1 MTAEMT
7 DQDLWRAMRQGDA
20 QAFVGLYRRYQ
31 APLYRYALLRTGS
44 EAAAADLVQ
53 EVFMGLMQDQYRY
66 DPLLGQLQYFL
77 FGVIRNLALKHDA
90 GQRRFDS
97 IDHKDEDDENP
108 DDVICENPGP
118 AQRLLQKELAENLR
132 QAIAKLSPH
141 YRDVLILFEIEE
153 LSYLEIAEICQI
165 NVGTVRSRLS
175 RARQALAE
183 RLTDWQEEHRRFA

>member
-66 DPLLGQLQYFL
+66 DPLLGQLQFFL

-97 IDHKDEDDENP
+97 IDHKSEDDENP

>member
-31 APLYRYALLRTGS
+31 APLFRYALLRTGS

-97 IDHKDEDDENP
+97 IDHKEEDDENP